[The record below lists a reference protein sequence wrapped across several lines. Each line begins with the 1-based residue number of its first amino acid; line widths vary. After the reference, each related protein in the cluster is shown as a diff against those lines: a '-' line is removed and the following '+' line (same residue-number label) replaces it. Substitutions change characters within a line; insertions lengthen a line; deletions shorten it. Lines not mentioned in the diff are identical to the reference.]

1 MAMRVLFRTLS
12 YLFNTNKKDRHSCFL
27 FLFAGTVYLIP
38 NITFTGSD
46 GVLPGKDYECSV
58 VMNITMGNAIY
69 PSGKSEPAFITSQE
83 ERMFL

>member
-1 MAMRVLFRTLS
+1 MLLRTLP
-12 YLFNTNKKDRHSCFL
+12 YNTYHKDRHSIFF
-27 FLFAGTVYLIP
+27 FLFAGTVYLIS

-58 VMNITMGNAIY
+58 IMNVTMGNAIY

-83 ERMFL
+83 EGMF